1 MSSVWD
7 DPIISA
13 AVICVVAVA
22 SIFYLNRNRI
32 MHTQIDAGSSIRKSK
47 GKQSSVDEKKIDEKP
62 FESSYYYAHNS
73 SRQTGGYTDGLKL
86 EDYKMNGPRLL
97 SKSGVP
103 VKDAPV
109 VVNKFS
115 APGVEEDASSLSD
128 ESLAIKKFGWEDTD
142 DAAKIRIENLP
153 KKGSIVHSISW
164 EEAKIPKTAIEANL
178 INDDNGVLVKIKGN
192 DGQDYHLRVPRLY
205 GMATEVKAIRKV
217 KRLIVKIS
225 KKNSRSWSSLASTTP
240 DVDES
245 EFLSDLPDGVADP
258 TNFTR
263 REKGAME

>member
-1 MSSVWD
+1 MSSTWE

-13 AVICVVAVA
+13 AVICVLVVA
-22 SIFYLNRNRI
+22 SILYMNHRNRI
-32 MHTQIDAGSSIRKSK
+32 IHPQKDKSPTSSSRK
-47 GKQSSVDEKKIDEKP
+47 GREKQTSADDKKVDEKP

-103 VKDAPV
+103 VTDAPV
-109 VVNKFS
+109 AVNES
-115 APGVEEDASSLSD
+115 VEPDAEQSSIISD
-128 ESLAIKKFGWEDTD
+128 ESSSLAIKKFGWEDTD

-153 KKGSIVHSISW
+153 KKGSIVHFTNW
-164 EEAKIPKTAIEANL
+164 EEANISKAAIEANL

-192 DGQDYHLRVPRLY
+192 DGQNYHLKVPRLY
-205 GMATEVKAIRKV
+205 GIATEVKAIRKV

-225 KKNSRSWSSLASTTP
+225 KKNSRSWSSLVSTIP

-245 EFLSDLPDGVADP
+245 EFLADLPDGIADP
-258 TNFTR
+258 TKFMDK
-263 REKGAME
+263 E